1 MMCRA
6 LKSGGGCPQKALASA
21 ALRLPLS
28 FEPEVENGIPAEV
41 ARRSMLLPCHMRE
54 VEGRGR
60 SLFAGAPTTLPPHHP
75 AYHRTCHARRGAH
88 ATLHIPPYITTLCT
102 LHTTL
107 NTTLHA
113 TPLSSRAS
121 QPSTYQPVLSWH
133 PATTWVSHAPLLAQ
147 VQQRDHLAMCLGS
160 TNVALPWVSTWA
172 TRCASQLCM
181 RRSMHRASHPRQGAL
196 ATPSAW
202 AVGVAT

>member
-54 VEGRGR
+54 VEGSGR

-75 AYHRTCHARRGAH
+75 AYHRTCHPAYTTCH
-88 ATLHIPPYITTLCT
+88 PTYTTLHIPPY
-102 LHTTL
+102 
-107 NTTLHA
+107 A
-113 TPLSSRAS
+113 PYTP
-121 QPSTYQPVLSWH
+121 P
-133 PATTWVSHAPLLAQ
+133 
-147 VQQRDHLAMCLGS
+147 
-160 TNVALPWVSTWA
+160 
-172 TRCASQLCM
+172 
-181 RRSMHRASHPRQGAL
+181 
-196 ATPSAW
+196 
-202 AVGVAT
+202 